1 MRILILGG
9 EGMLGHKVFQKLQL
23 RFDTYVTFRD
33 TNGLWLHHPAYN
45 GIDRSHTLGGINAW
59 TLMVWNA
66 SFSRSSPLRL
76 LTA

>member
-45 GIDRSHTLGGINAW
+45 GIDRSHTLGGVNALDIDGLEQRHSQGQARW
-59 TLMVWNA
+59 GD
-66 SFSRSSPLRL
+66 
-76 LTA
+76 